1 MGFFGYL
8 FEKINGDNFVVL
20 LSLLGINIE
29 IKKEYFF
36 DIFNILKIE

>member
-20 LSLLGINIE
+20 LLLLLLKLKKNIFSLFN
-29 IKKEYFF
+29 IKK
-36 DIFNILKIE
+36 FNL